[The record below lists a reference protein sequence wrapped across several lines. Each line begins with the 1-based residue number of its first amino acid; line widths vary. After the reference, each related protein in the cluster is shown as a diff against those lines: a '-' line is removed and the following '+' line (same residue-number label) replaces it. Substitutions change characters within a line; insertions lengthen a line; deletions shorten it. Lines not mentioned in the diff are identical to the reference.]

1 MRGWKIR
8 IWQTF
13 GLCSHDICEK
23 SNECKRYLYKDLPH
37 INPIFF
43 RFKNIC
49 DESNEY
55 QWMIKVETSDLIPKE
70 EGDA

>member
-1 MRGWKIR
+1 MV
-8 IWQTF
+8 TF

-37 INPIFF
+37 INPILF

-70 EGDA
+70 EGDNTQ